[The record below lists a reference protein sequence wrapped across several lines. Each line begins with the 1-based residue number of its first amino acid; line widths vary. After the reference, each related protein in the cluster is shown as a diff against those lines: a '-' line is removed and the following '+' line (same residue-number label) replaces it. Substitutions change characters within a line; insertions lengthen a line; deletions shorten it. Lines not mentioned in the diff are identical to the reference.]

1 MNGVREEGSEAAAA
15 DQQCVSEI
23 LLEQGP
29 RMKPSAAADEDGRR
43 KVRPAWQGTPVG
55 DDDLRA
61 MREAAERRLHRQS
74 AEPTGISLRQTKPY
88 DGAAPVHDLR
98 RPAG

>member
-1 MNGVREEGSEAAAA
+1 MG
-15 DQQCVSEI
+15 CVKKVAKPPRLISGACPKYSSSI
-23 LLEQGP
+23 GP

-43 KVRPAWQGTPVG
+43 KVRPGWQGTPVG

-61 MREAAERRLHRQS
+61 MREAAERCLHRQS